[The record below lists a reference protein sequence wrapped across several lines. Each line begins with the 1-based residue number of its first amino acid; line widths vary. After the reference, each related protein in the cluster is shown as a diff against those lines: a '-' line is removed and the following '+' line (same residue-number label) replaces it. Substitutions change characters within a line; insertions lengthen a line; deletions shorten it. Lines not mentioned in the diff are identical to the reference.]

1 MLFQI
6 AHFKSFI
13 HRTKSILVYVLMTCT
28 FMQCTQIKETPLPPG
43 DSDNGGLFL
52 PEGFEA
58 VVVVDSIGPSR
69 HLAVN
74 DNGDIYVKLR
84 YADPAGENM
93 VLRDTTN
100 NGKADIQKRFGV
112 FDQRGYY
119 ATAMRIYNDY
129 LYYSTASKVMR
140 QKLTPGKMVP
150 ESEVEVILTDDY
162 RSSEYGYSH
171 IAKPLTFDNEGHMY
185 VPFGS
190 PGDICKTKELKRVPG
205 TLAVDPC
212 PELEWHAGIWR
223 FDANKPN
230 QLQKDGYRYA
240 TGIRSIVG
248 MDWNHADNT
257 LYALQHGRDNL
268 NRMWADLFSP
278 WESAMLPAEEFL
290 RIEEG
295 SDAGWPYYYYDQMKG
310 KKLLNPEYGG
320 DGIIER
326 DGADFTQPLIGFPG
340 HWAPNDLHFYQGDQF
355 PERYKNGAFI
365 AFHGSTIRTPFPQS
379 GYFVAFVPFENG
391 KPGAWEVFADGFIQK
406 DKLVDTDDA
415 GYRPMGIAMG
425 PDGSL
430 YLSESEEGKI
440 WRVMYKGNKTNFGS
454 EQLALMEERKALPH
468 IRTPDKINDDLTPAR
483 AEAGAVLYN
492 QHCGACHMS
501 SGKGDGSR
509 FPPLTGSEWV
519 TGDQKRLINVV
530 LEGLQGPIEV
540 NGKPFDGIMPPV
552 AHLENEEI
560 AQILTYVRKEFGDD
574 AAPVSSYYVKLG
586 RYYLKRGRGKYGDKS
601 REDDDSNDEEDDDV
615 D

>member
-1 MLFQI
+1 MSFIVYNL
-6 AHFKSFI
+6 KSFLSQA
-13 HRTKSILVYVLMTCT
+13 KLILVCVLSVFIST
-28 FMQCTQIKETPLPPG
+28 QCTQIKETQLPPG

-74 DNGDIYVKLR
+74 NNGDIYVKMR
-84 YADPAGENM
+84 YADPEGENI

-100 NGKADIQKRFGV
+100 DGKADILKRFGV

-119 ATAMRIYNDY
+119 ATGMRIYNDY

-150 ESEVEVILTDDY
+150 ESKVEVILTDDF
-162 RSSEYGYSH
+162 RSSKYGYSH
-171 IAKPLTFDNEGHMY
+171 IAKPLTFDNKGHMY

-190 PGDICKTKELKRVPG
+190 PGDICQPEHLDRVPG
-205 TLAVDPC
+205 TPGVDPC
-212 PELEWHAGIWR
+212 PELEWHAGIWQ
-223 FDANKPN
+223 FDANKSN

-240 TGIRSIVG
+240 TGIRSVVG

-268 NRMWADLFSP
+268 NRMWGDLFSP

-290 RIEEG
+290 RVEEG
-295 SDAGWPYYYYDQMKG
+295 TDAGWPYYYYDQMKG

-320 DGIIER
+320 DGIKEGK
-326 DGADFTQPLIGFPG
+326 GADFAQPLIGFPG

-379 GYFVAFVPFENG
+379 GYFIAFVPFENG
-391 KPGAWEVFADGFIQK
+391 KAGEWEVFADGFIQR

-430 YLSESEEGKI
+430 YLSESEKGKI
-440 WRVMYKGNKTNFGS
+440 WRVMYKGDKKSFGS
-454 EQLALMEERKALPH
+454 EQLALMEKRKNLPH
-468 IRTPDKINDDLTPAR
+468 IRTPDEINDDLTPAR

-492 QHCGACHMS
+492 QHCGSCHMAN
-501 SGKGDGSR
+501 GKGDGSR
-509 FPPLTGSEWV
+509 FPPIAGSEWV
-519 TGDQKRLINVV
+519 KGDQKRLINVV
-530 LEGLQGPIEV
+530 LEGLKGPIMV
-540 NGKPFDGIMPPV
+540 NGKPFDGVMPPV

-560 AQILTYVRKEFGDD
+560 AQILTYVRREFGDN
-574 AAPVSSYYVKLG
+574 AAPVSSYYVKAG
-586 RYYLKRGRGKYGDKS
+586 RYYLKRGKDKPDAEEENNIS
-601 REDDDSNDEEDDDV
+601 EDKEKKAD
-615 D
+615 